1 MALKA
6 RNCYNPAGIAFVMAD
21 VSDEAGTITT
31 ITRGDEGI
39 KVCKSIQEVELAW
52 HQWTTRGRC
61 MLGSFDFLS
70 DEERDF
76 LTYGTFKTPKTTRAL
91 DEPPPLPVAP
101 PIIEKPAPAL
111 YVPTM
116 ANYRPMAMEAAMIMG
131 AIAGQA
137 RS

>member
-6 RNCYNPAGIAFVMAD
+6 RNCYNPSGIAFVMSDA
-21 VSDEAGTITT
+21 SDEAGTITV

-61 MLGSFDFLS
+61 MLGAFDFLS

-101 PIIEKPAPAL
+101 PIVEKAEKIYA
-111 YVPTM
+111 PTM
-116 ANYRPMAMEAAMIMG
+116 AEYRPMVMEAAMMN
-131 AIAGQA
+131 AISGLA